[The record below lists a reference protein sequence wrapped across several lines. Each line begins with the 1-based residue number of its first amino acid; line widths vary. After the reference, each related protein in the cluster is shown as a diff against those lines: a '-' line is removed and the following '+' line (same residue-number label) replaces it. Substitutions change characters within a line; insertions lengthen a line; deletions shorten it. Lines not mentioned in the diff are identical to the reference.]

1 MLIRYETV
9 VDSHDRVQNLLRR
22 TMASLATP
30 FEQLVFLA
38 SIRDA
43 YSGRY
48 LHEGWAQAASA
59 EEIHATARGMHVVA
73 FQGVL
78 DMDLHQLAAHLRQHF
93 CNLGDSVQRVSR
105 LWLDTEPF
113 REMLPAGCTALE
125 REAFVSQVR
134 LALGI
139 LVRELTSDVPPESA
153 ASPRPPLGRPPR
165 RHPDA

>member
-1 MLIRYETV
+1 MDPR
-9 VDSHDRVQNLLRR
+9 DRVQNLLRR

-59 EEIHATARGMHVVA
+59 EEIHAMAHHMHVAA
-73 FQGVL
+73 FNGVL
-78 DMDLHQLAAHLRQHF
+78 DLDLQVLTAHLRQHF
-93 CNLGDSVQRVSR
+93 CSLGDSVQQVPR
-105 LWLDTEPF
+105 LWLETEPF
-113 REMLPAGCTALE
+113 REMLPAGCTVLE
-125 REAFVSQVR
+125 RETFVSQVR

-139 LVRELTSDVPPESA
+139 LVRELTSDVPRDSD
-153 ASPRPPLGRPPR
+153 ASPLPPLDRPPR

>member
-1 MLIRYETV
+1 MDPR
-9 VDSHDRVQNLLRR
+9 DRVQNLLRR

-59 EEIHATARGMHVVA
+59 EEVHHMAHLMHVAA
-73 FQGVL
+73 FNGVL
-78 DMDLHQLAAHLRQHF
+78 DLDLQTLTGDLRRHF
-93 CNLGDSVQRVSR
+93 CALSDPVQQVAR

-113 REMLPAGCTALE
+113 REMLPAGCTVLE
-125 REAFVSQVR
+125 RETFVSQVR
-134 LALGI
+134 IALGI
-139 LVRELTSDVPPESA
+139 LVREPTSDVPPEPA
-153 ASPRPPLGRPPR
+153 ASPLPPLARPPR